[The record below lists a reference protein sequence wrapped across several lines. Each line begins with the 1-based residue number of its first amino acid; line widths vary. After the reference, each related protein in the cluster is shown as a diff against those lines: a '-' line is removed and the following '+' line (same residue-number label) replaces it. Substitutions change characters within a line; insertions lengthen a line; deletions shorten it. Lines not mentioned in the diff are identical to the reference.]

1 MWQKV
6 SICVT
11 NAQKQKEG
19 GRMFSGTNINNIDSK
34 GRVVLPVRFR
44 EELGETFYVTSGFD
58 KCIQILSVDEFEH
71 LREQIKVLPADKAL
85 ALQYIL
91 ISPAQL
97 VSINK
102 QGRISIPQALRE
114 DASLKDEVVIVGMDT
129 RVEIWDKDTFAEFI
143 RKQKQETVKEALELL
158 RL

>member
-11 NAQKQKEG
+11 NAQNLKEG